1 MKDQKE
7 LIAKKLESLNIG
19 LSYDEIYNL
28 IEIPPQDDMGDY
40 SFPCFSLAKIK
51 RKNPAQIASELK
63 EEIGEIETIEKIEVL
78 NAYINFFADKSFIQ
92 NQILNEVL
100 EEKENYGKKQI
111 GTGKNVTIDFSA
123 PNIAKPFHIGHIRS
137 TVIGDAIRNIYKAL
151 GYNTIGI
158 NYIGDYGTQ
167 FGVMIAAYKLW
178 GDKEAID
185 ADPINEL
192 LKLYVRYNSEAED
205 DPSMMDAARAEFRN
219 LEEGQEEAV
228 ELWQWFKDLSLK
240 EFDRVYEILDIK
252 FDNYHGESYNAKAE
266 PRVIK
271 ELKDKKL
278 LVESEGAQ
286 IMDLSDED
294 LPPAIILKSNGSSAY
309 ITRDI
314 ATAENRDMEYG
325 YYKNL
330 YVVASQQNLHFQQ
343 LRKILKK
350 MGHDYWEKC
359 IHIPFGL
366 VSMKD
371 KTLSTRRGHVIFLED
386 VLNKAIE
393 KTKEIMVE
401 RNADIDDIDKTAQ
414 IVGIGAVKFQEL
426 YNNRIKDYV
435 FNWDNLLNFN
445 GETGPYVQYTYA
457 RAKSVLR
464 KAGKE
469 EFEKMNFSKLNTAEE
484 MALIKSIGLFEDAL
498 IKAHDKYEPSMVS
511 RAIMDIAK
519 NFNKFYNAHQIN
531 VEDEELQN
539 ERLALTYAAAIVIK
553 EGLALLGIKTV
564 EKM

>member
-1 MKDQKE
+1 MKDQKVI
-7 LIAKKLESLNIG
+7 IAKKLKELDLG
-19 LSYDEIYNL
+19 LSYDEIYDL
-28 IEIPPQDDMGDY
+28 IEIPPQDDMGDF

-51 RKNPAQIASELK
+51 RQNPAQIASELK
-63 EEIGEIETIEKIEVL
+63 DEIGELETFEKVETL
-78 NAYINFFADKSFIQ
+78 NAYINFYSDKAFIQ
-92 NQILNEVL
+92 NQVLNEVL
-100 EEKENYGKKQI
+100 KEKENYGKKQI

-192 LKLYVRYNSEAED
+192 LKLYVRYNTEAED
-205 DPSMMDAARAEFRN
+205 NPKMMDAARQEFRN

-240 EFDRVYEILDIK
+240 EFDRVYDMLDIE
-252 FDNYHGESYNAKAE
+252 FDNYHGESYNAAAE
-266 PRVIK
+266 PRVIS
-271 ELKDKKL
+271 ELKEKNL
-278 LVESEGAQ
+278 LVDSEGAQ
-286 IMDLSDED
+286 IMDLTEED

-314 ATAENRDMEYG
+314 ATAENRNIEYG
-325 YYKNL
+325 FYKNL

-343 LRKILKK
+343 LRKILKT
-350 MGHDYWEKC
+350 MGHDYWQDC

-393 KTKEIMVE
+393 KTKEIMAD
-401 RNADIDDIDKTAQ
+401 RDADIENIDETAQ

-457 RAKSVLR
+457 RAKSVLA

-469 EFEKMNFSKLNTAEE
+469 EFEEIDFKNLNTPEE
-484 MALIKSIGLFEDAL
+484 MALIKSIAGFEDSL
-498 IKAHDKYEPSMVS
+498 IKAHDKYEPSIVS
-511 RAIMDIAK
+511 RQIMEIAK
-519 NFNKFYNAHQIN
+519 NFNKCYNAHQIM
-531 VEDEELQN
+531 VEDEDVKN
-539 ERLALTYAAAIVIK
+539 ERLALTYAASIVIK

>member
-1 MKDQKE
+1 
-7 LIAKKLESLNIG
+7 
-19 LSYDEIYNL
+19 
-28 IEIPPQDDMGDY
+28 
-40 SFPCFSLAKIK
+40 
-51 RKNPAQIASELK
+51 
-63 EEIGEIETIEKIEVL
+63 
-78 NAYINFFADKSFIQ
+78 
-92 NQILNEVL
+92 
-100 EEKENYGKKQI
+100 
-111 GTGKNVTIDFSA
+111 
-123 PNIAKPFHIGHIRS
+123 
-137 TVIGDAIRNIYKAL
+137 
-151 GYNTIGI
+151 
-158 NYIGDYGTQ
+158 
-167 FGVMIAAYKLW
+167 
-178 GDKEAID
+178 
-185 ADPINEL
+185 
-192 LKLYVRYNSEAED
+192 
-205 DPSMMDAARAEFRN
+205 
-219 LEEGQEEAV
+219 
-228 ELWQWFKDLSLK
+228 
-240 EFDRVYEILDIK
+240 
-252 FDNYHGESYNAKAE
+252 
-266 PRVIK
+266 
-271 ELKDKKL
+271 
-278 LVESEGAQ
+278 
-286 IMDLSDED
+286 
-294 LPPAIILKSNGSSAY
+294 
-309 ITRDI
+309 
-314 ATAENRDMEYG
+314 
-325 YYKNL
+325 
-330 YVVASQQNLHFQQ
+330 
-343 LRKILKK
+343 

-469 EFEKMNFSKLNTAEE
+469 EFEKMNFSKLNSVEE

-531 VEDEELQN
+531 VEDKELQN
-539 ERLALTYAAAIVIK
+539 ERLALTYASAIVIK

>member
-1 MKDQKE
+1 MKDQKVI
-7 LIAKKLESLNIG
+7 IAKKLEELDLG
-19 LSYDEIYNL
+19 LSYDEIYDL

-51 RKNPAQIASELK
+51 RQNPAQIASELK
-63 EEIGEIETIEKIEVL
+63 EQIGELETFEKVETL
-78 NAYINFFADKSFIQ
+78 NAYINFYSDKAFIQ
-92 NQILNEVL
+92 NQVLNEVL
-100 EEKENYGKKQI
+100 KEKENYGKKQI
-111 GTGKNVTIDFSA
+111 GTGKTVTIDFSA

-137 TVIGDAIRNIYKAL
+137 TVIGDSIRNIYKAL

-178 GDKEAID
+178 GDKEVID

-192 LKLYVRYNSEAED
+192 LKLYVRYNTEAED
-205 DPSMMDAARAEFRN
+205 DPKMMDAARQEFRN

-240 EFDRVYEILDIK
+240 EFDRVYAMLDIE
-252 FDNYHGESYNAKAE
+252 FDNYHGESYNAAAE
-266 PRVIK
+266 PRVIS
-271 ELKDKKL
+271 ELKEKNL
-278 LVESEGAQ
+278 LVDSEGAQ
-286 IMDLSDED
+286 IIDLTDED

-314 ATAENRDMEYG
+314 ATATNRDIEYG
-325 YYKNL
+325 FYKNL

-350 MGHDYWEKC
+350 MDHEFWQDC

-393 KTKEIMVE
+393 KTKEIMAD
-401 RNADIDDIDKTAQ
+401 RNADIENIEETAQ

-457 RAKSVLR
+457 RAKSVLA

-469 EFEKMNFSKLNTAEE
+469 EFAELDFKNLNTPEE
-484 MALIKSIGLFEDAL
+484 MALIKSIAGFEDSL
-498 IKAHDKYEPSMVS
+498 IKAHDKYEPSIVS
-511 RAIMDIAK
+511 RQIMEIAK
-519 NFNKFYNAHQIN
+519 NFNKFYNAHQIM
-531 VEDEELQN
+531 VEDEDVKN
-539 ERLALTYAAAIVIK
+539 ERLALTYAASIVIK

>member
-192 LKLYVRYNSEAED
+192 LKLYVRYNTEAEE

-240 EFDRVYEILDIK
+240 EFDRVYDILDIK

-271 ELKDKKL
+271 ELRDKNL
-278 LVESEGAQ
+278 LIESDGAQ

-469 EFEKMNFSKLNTAEE
+469 EFEKMNFSKLNSVEE

-531 VEDEELQN
+531 VEDEQLQN
-539 ERLALTYAAAIVIK
+539 ERLALTYASAIVIK

>member
-1 MKDQKE
+1 MKDQKVI
-7 LIAKKLESLNIG
+7 IAKKLEELDLG
-19 LSYDEIYNL
+19 LSYDEIYDL

-51 RKNPAQIASELK
+51 RQNPAQIASELK
-63 EEIGEIETIEKIEVL
+63 DEIGELETFEKVETL
-78 NAYINFFADKSFIQ
+78 NAYINFYSDKAFIQ
-92 NQILNEVL
+92 NQVLNEVL
-100 EEKENYGKKQI
+100 KEKENYGKKQI

-137 TVIGDAIRNIYKAL
+137 TVIGDSIRNIYKAL

-192 LKLYVRYNSEAED
+192 LKLYVRYNTEAED
-205 DPSMMDAARAEFRN
+205 DPKMMDAARQEFRN

-240 EFDRVYEILDIK
+240 EFDRVYAMLDIE
-252 FDNYHGESYNAKAE
+252 FDNYHGESYNAAAE
-266 PRVIK
+266 PRVIS
-271 ELKDKKL
+271 ELKEKNL
-278 LVESEGAQ
+278 LVDSEGAQ
-286 IMDLSDED
+286 IIDLTDED

-314 ATAENRDMEYG
+314 ATAENRNIEYG
-325 YYKNL
+325 FYKNL

-343 LRKILKK
+343 LRKILKT
-350 MGHDYWEKC
+350 MGHDYWQDC

-393 KTKEIMVE
+393 KTKEIMAD
-401 RNADIDDIDKTAQ
+401 RDADIENIDETAQ

-457 RAKSVLR
+457 RAKSVLA

-469 EFEKMNFSKLNTAEE
+469 EFEEIDFKNLNTPEE
-484 MALIKSIGLFEDAL
+484 MALIKSIAGFEDSL
-498 IKAHDKYEPSMVS
+498 IKAHDKYEPSIVS
-511 RAIMDIAK
+511 RQIMEIAK
-519 NFNKFYNAHQIN
+519 NFNKCYNAHQIM
-531 VEDEELQN
+531 VEDEDVKN
-539 ERLALTYAAAIVIK
+539 ERLALTYAASIVIK

>member
-401 RNADIDDIDKTAQ
+401 RIADIDDIDKTAQ

-469 EFEKMNFSKLNTAEE
+469 EFEKMNFSKLNSVEE

-531 VEDEELQN
+531 VEDEQLQN
-539 ERLALTYAAAIVIK
+539 ERLALTYASAIVIK

>member
-192 LKLYVRYNSEAED
+192 LKLYVRYNSEAEE

-401 RNADIDDIDKTAQ
+401 RNADIDDIDRTAQ

-469 EFEKMNFSKLNTAEE
+469 EFEKMNFSKLNSAEE

>member
-1 MKDQKE
+1 MKDQKVI
-7 LIAKKLESLNIG
+7 IAKKLEELDLG
-19 LSYDEIYNL
+19 LSYDEIYDL

-51 RKNPAQIASELK
+51 RQNPAQIASELK
-63 EEIGEIETIEKIEVL
+63 EQIGELETFEKVETL
-78 NAYINFFADKSFIQ
+78 NAYINFYSDKAFIQ
-92 NQILNEVL
+92 NQVLNEVL
-100 EEKENYGKKQI
+100 KEKENYGKKQI
-111 GTGKNVTIDFSA
+111 GTGKTVTIDFSA

-137 TVIGDAIRNIYKAL
+137 TVIGDSIRNIYKAL

-178 GDKEAID
+178 GDKKAID

-192 LKLYVRYNSEAED
+192 LKLYVRYNTEAED
-205 DPSMMDAARAEFRN
+205 DPKMMDAARQEFRN

-240 EFDRVYEILDIK
+240 EFDRVYAMLDIE
-252 FDNYHGESYNAKAE
+252 FDNYHGESYNAASE
-266 PRVIK
+266 PRVIS
-271 ELKDKKL
+271 ELKEKNL
-278 LVESEGAQ
+278 LVDSEGAQ
-286 IMDLSDED
+286 IIDLTDED

-314 ATAENRDMEYG
+314 ATAENRDIEYG
-325 YYKNL
+325 FYKNL

-350 MGHDYWEKC
+350 MDHEFWEDC

-393 KTKEIMVE
+393 KTKEIMND
-401 RNADIDDIDKTAQ
+401 RDADIENIEETAQ

-457 RAKSVLR
+457 RAKSVLA

-469 EFEKMNFSKLNTAEE
+469 EFAELDFKNLNTPEE
-484 MALIKSIGLFEDAL
+484 MALIKSIAGFEDSL
-498 IKAHDKYEPSMVS
+498 IKAHDKYEPSIVS
-511 RAIMDIAK
+511 RQIMEIAK
-519 NFNKFYNAHQIN
+519 NFNKFYNAHQIM
-531 VEDEELQN
+531 VEDEDVKN
-539 ERLALTYAAAIVIK
+539 ERLALTYAASIVIK

>member
-1 MKDQKE
+1 MKDQKVI
-7 LIAKKLESLNIG
+7 IAKKLEELDLG
-19 LSYDEIYNL
+19 LSYDEIYDL

-51 RKNPAQIASELK
+51 RQNPAQIASELK
-63 EEIGEIETIEKIEVL
+63 DQIGELETFEKVETL
-78 NAYINFFADKSFIQ
+78 NAYINFYSDKAFIQ
-92 NQILNEVL
+92 NQVLNEVL
-100 EEKENYGKKQI
+100 KEKENYGKKQI

-192 LKLYVRYNSEAED
+192 LKLYVRYNTEAED
-205 DPSMMDAARAEFRN
+205 DPKMMDAARQEFRN

-240 EFDRVYEILDIK
+240 EFDRVYAMLDIE
-252 FDNYHGESYNAKAE
+252 FDNYHGESYNAAAE
-266 PRVIK
+266 PRVIS
-271 ELKDKKL
+271 ELKEKNL
-278 LVESEGAQ
+278 LVDSEGAQ
-286 IMDLSDED
+286 IIDLTDED

-314 ATAENRDMEYG
+314 ATAENRDIEYG

-350 MGHDYWEKC
+350 MGHDYWEDC

-393 KTKEIMVE
+393 KTKEIMAD
-401 RNADIDDIDKTAQ
+401 RDADIENIDETAQ

-457 RAKSVLR
+457 RAKSVLA

-469 EFEKMNFSKLNTAEE
+469 EFAELDFKNLNTPEE
-484 MALIKSIGLFEDAL
+484 MALIKSIAGFEDSL
-498 IKAHDKYEPSMVS
+498 IKAHDKYEPSIVS
-511 RAIMDIAK
+511 RQIMEIAK
-519 NFNKFYNAHQIN
+519 NFNKFYNAHQIM
-531 VEDEELQN
+531 VEDEDVKN
-539 ERLALTYAAAIVIK
+539 ERLALTYAASIVIK

>member
-271 ELKDKKL
+271 ELRDKNL
-278 LVESEGAQ
+278 LIESDGAQ

-531 VEDEELQN
+531 VEDEQLQN
-539 ERLALTYAAAIVIK
+539 ERLALTYASAIVIK

>member
-1 MKDQKE
+1 MKDQKVI
-7 LIAKKLESLNIG
+7 IAKKLEELDLG
-19 LSYDEIYNL
+19 LSYDEIYDL

-51 RKNPAQIASELK
+51 RQNPAQIASEIK
-63 EEIGEIETIEKIEVL
+63 EQIGELETFEKVETL
-78 NAYINFFADKSFIQ
+78 NAYINFYSDKTFIQ
-92 NQILNEVL
+92 NQVLNEVL
-100 EEKENYGKKQI
+100 KEKENYGKKQI

-178 GDKEAID
+178 GDKEVID

-192 LKLYVRYNSEAED
+192 LKLYVRYNTEAED
-205 DPSMMDAARAEFRN
+205 DPKMMDAARQEFRN

-240 EFDRVYEILDIK
+240 EFDRVYDMLDIE
-252 FDNYHGESYNAKAE
+252 FDNYHGESYNAAAE
-266 PRVIK
+266 PRVIS
-271 ELKDKKL
+271 ELKEKNL
-278 LVESEGAQ
+278 LVDSEGAQ
-286 IMDLSDED
+286 IIDLTDED

-314 ATAENRDMEYG
+314 ATAENRDIEYG

-350 MGHDYWEKC
+350 MGHDYWQDC

-393 KTKEIMVE
+393 KTKEIMAD
-401 RNADIDDIDKTAQ
+401 RDADIENIDETAH

-457 RAKSVLR
+457 RAKSVLA

-469 EFEKMNFSKLNTAEE
+469 EFAELDFKNLNTPEE
-484 MALIKSIGLFEDAL
+484 MALIKSIAGFEDSL
-498 IKAHDKYEPSMVS
+498 IKAHDKYEPSIVS
-511 RAIMDIAK
+511 RQIMEIAK
-519 NFNKFYNAHQIN
+519 NFNKFYNAHQIM
-531 VEDEELQN
+531 VEDEDVKN
-539 ERLALTYAAAIVIK
+539 ERLALTYAASIVIK

>member
-7 LIAKKLESLNIG
+7 IIAKKLERLDIG
-19 LSYDEIYNL
+19 LSYEEIYDL

-51 RKNPAQIASELK
+51 RQNPAQIASELK
-63 EEIGEIETIEKIEVL
+63 ESIGEIETFEKVETL
-78 NAYINFFADKSFIQ
+78 NAYINFYSDKAFIQ
-92 NQILNEVL
+92 NQVLNEVL
-100 EEKENYGKKQI
+100 KEKENYGKKQI
-111 GTGKNVTIDFSA
+111 GTGKTVTLDFSA

-178 GDKEAID
+178 GSKEAID
-185 ADPINEL
+185 SDPINEL
-192 LKLYVRYNSEAED
+192 LKLYVRYNTEAED
-205 DPSMMDAARAEFRN
+205 DPAMMNEARKEFRN
-219 LEEGQEEAV
+219 LEEGEEEAV
-228 ELWQWFKDLSLK
+228 ELWQWFKDLSLS
-240 EFDRVYEILDIK
+240 EFNRVYEMLDIK
-252 FDNYHGESYNAKAE
+252 FDNYHGESYNAASE
-266 PRVIK
+266 PRVIS
-271 ELKDKKL
+271 ELKEKDL
-278 LVESEGAQ
+278 LVDSEGAQ
-286 IMDLSDED
+286 IIDLTEED

-314 ATAENRDMEYG
+314 ATAENRNIEYG
-325 YYKNL
+325 FYKNL
-330 YVVASQQNLHFQQ
+330 YIVASQQNLHFQQ

-350 MGHDYWEKC
+350 MDHDYWQDC

-386 VLNKAIE
+386 VLNKAID
-393 KTKEIMVE
+393 KTKEIMKE
-401 RNADIDDIDKTAQ
+401 RDADIENIDETAQ

-457 RAKSVLR
+457 RAKSVLA
-464 KAGKE
+464 KADKE
-469 EFEKMNFSKLNTAEE
+469 EFDQIDFKNLNTVEE
-484 MALIKSIGLFEDAL
+484 MALIKSIAGFEDAL
-498 IKAHDKYEPSMVS
+498 IKAHDKYEPSIVS
-511 RAIMDIAK
+511 RQIMEISK
-519 NFNKFYNAHQIN
+519 NFNKFYNAHQIM
-531 VEDEELQN
+531 VDDEDIKN
-539 ERLALTYAAAIVIK
+539 ERLALTYAASIVIK
-553 EGLALLGIKTV
+553 EGLTLLGIKTV

>member
-192 LKLYVRYNSEAED
+192 LKLYVRYNSEAEE

-240 EFDRVYEILDIK
+240 EFDRVYDILDIK

-271 ELKDKKL
+271 ELRDKNL
-278 LVESEGAQ
+278 LIESDGAQ

-469 EFEKMNFSKLNTAEE
+469 EFEKMNFSKLNSVEE

-531 VEDEELQN
+531 VEDKELQN
-539 ERLALTYAAAIVIK
+539 ERLALTYASAIVIK

>member
-63 EEIGEIETIEKIEVL
+63 EEVGEIETIEKIEVL

-192 LKLYVRYNSEAED
+192 LKLYVRYNTEAEE

-314 ATAENRDMEYG
+314 ATAENRDIEYG

-350 MGHDYWEKC
+350 MGHDYWAKC

-539 ERLALTYAAAIVIK
+539 ERLALTYASAIVIK

>member
-1 MKDQKE
+1 MKDQKVI
-7 LIAKKLESLNIG
+7 IAKKLEELDLG
-19 LSYDEIYNL
+19 LSYDEIYDL

-51 RKNPAQIASELK
+51 RQNPAQIASELK
-63 EEIGEIETIEKIEVL
+63 EQIGELETFEKVETL
-78 NAYINFFADKSFIQ
+78 NAYINFYSDKAFIQ
-92 NQILNEVL
+92 NQVLNEVL
-100 EEKENYGKKQI
+100 KEKENYGKKQI
-111 GTGKNVTIDFSA
+111 GTGKTVTIDFSA

-137 TVIGDAIRNIYKAL
+137 TVIGDSIRNIYKAL

-178 GDKEAID
+178 GDKEVID

-192 LKLYVRYNSEAED
+192 LKLYVRYNTEAED
-205 DPSMMDAARAEFRN
+205 DPKMMDAARQEFRN

-240 EFDRVYEILDIK
+240 EFDRVYAMLDIE
-252 FDNYHGESYNAKAE
+252 FDNYHGESYNAAAE
-266 PRVIK
+266 PRVIS
-271 ELKDKKL
+271 ELKEKNL
-278 LVESEGAQ
+278 LVDSEGAQ
-286 IMDLSDED
+286 IIDLTDED

-314 ATAENRDMEYG
+314 ATATNRDIEYG
-325 YYKNL
+325 FYKNL

-350 MGHDYWEKC
+350 MDHEFWQDC

-393 KTKEIMVE
+393 KTKEIMAD
-401 RNADIDDIDKTAQ
+401 RDADIENIDETAQ

-457 RAKSVLR
+457 RAKSVLA

-469 EFEKMNFSKLNTAEE
+469 EFAELDFKNLNTPEE
-484 MALIKSIGLFEDAL
+484 MALIKSIAGFEDSL
-498 IKAHDKYEPSMVS
+498 IKAHDKYEPSIVS
-511 RAIMDIAK
+511 RQIMEIAK
-519 NFNKFYNAHQIN
+519 NFNKFYNAHQIM
-531 VEDEELQN
+531 VEDEDVKN
-539 ERLALTYAAAIVIK
+539 ERLALTYAASIVIK

>member
-1 MKDQKE
+1 MKDQKVI
-7 LIAKKLESLNIG
+7 IAKKLEELDLG
-19 LSYDEIYNL
+19 LSYDEIYDL

-51 RKNPAQIASELK
+51 RQNPAQIASELK
-63 EEIGEIETIEKIEVL
+63 EQIGELETFEKVETL
-78 NAYINFFADKSFIQ
+78 NAYINFYSDKAFIQ
-92 NQILNEVL
+92 NQVLNEVL
-100 EEKENYGKKQI
+100 KEKENYGKKQI

-192 LKLYVRYNSEAED
+192 LKLYVRYNTEAED
-205 DPSMMDAARAEFRN
+205 DPKMMDAARQEFRN

-240 EFDRVYEILDIK
+240 EFDRVYAMLDIE
-252 FDNYHGESYNAKAE
+252 FDNYHGESYNAAAE
-266 PRVIK
+266 PRVIS
-271 ELKDKKL
+271 ELKEKNL
-278 LVESEGAQ
+278 LVDSEGAQ
-286 IMDLSDED
+286 IIDLTDED

-314 ATAENRDMEYG
+314 ATAENRNIEYG
-325 YYKNL
+325 FYKNL

-343 LRKILKK
+343 LRKILKT
-350 MGHDYWEKC
+350 MGHDYWQDC

-393 KTKEIMVE
+393 KTKEIMAD
-401 RNADIDDIDKTAQ
+401 RDADIENIDETAQ

-457 RAKSVLR
+457 RAKSVLA

-469 EFEKMNFSKLNTAEE
+469 EFAELDFKNLNTPEE
-484 MALIKSIGLFEDAL
+484 MALIKSIAGFEDSL
-498 IKAHDKYEPSMVS
+498 IKAHDKYEPSIVS
-511 RAIMDIAK
+511 RQIMEIAK
-519 NFNKFYNAHQIN
+519 NFNKFYNAHQIM
-531 VEDEELQN
+531 VEDEDVKN
-539 ERLALTYAAAIVIK
+539 ERLALTYAASIVIK

>member
-1 MKDQKE
+1 MKDQKVI
-7 LIAKKLESLNIG
+7 IAKKLEELDLG
-19 LSYDEIYNL
+19 LSYDEIYDL

-51 RKNPAQIASELK
+51 RQNPAQIASELK
-63 EEIGEIETIEKIEVL
+63 EQIGELETFEKVETL
-78 NAYINFFADKSFIQ
+78 NAYINFYSDKAFIQ
-92 NQILNEVL
+92 NQVLNEVL
-100 EEKENYGKKQI
+100 KEKENYGKKQI
-111 GTGKNVTIDFSA
+111 GTGKTVTIDFSA

-137 TVIGDAIRNIYKAL
+137 TVIGDSIRNIYKAL

-178 GDKEAID
+178 GDKEVID

-192 LKLYVRYNSEAED
+192 LKLYVRYNTEAED
-205 DPSMMDAARAEFRN
+205 DPKMMDAARQEFRN

-240 EFDRVYEILDIK
+240 EFDRVYAMLDIE
-252 FDNYHGESYNAKAE
+252 FDNYHGESYNAAAE
-266 PRVIK
+266 PRVIS
-271 ELKDKKL
+271 ELKEKNL
-278 LVESEGAQ
+278 LVDSEGAQ
-286 IMDLSDED
+286 IIDLTDED

-314 ATAENRDMEYG
+314 ATATNRDIEYG
-325 YYKNL
+325 FYKNL

-350 MGHDYWEKC
+350 MDHEFWQDC

-393 KTKEIMVE
+393 KTKEIMAD
-401 RNADIDDIDKTAQ
+401 RDADIENIDETAQ

-457 RAKSVLR
+457 RAKSVLA

-469 EFEKMNFSKLNTAEE
+469 EFAELDFKNLNTQEE
-484 MALIKSIGLFEDAL
+484 MALIKSIAGFEDSL
-498 IKAHDKYEPSMVS
+498 IKAHDKYEPSIVS
-511 RAIMDIAK
+511 RQIMEIAK
-519 NFNKFYNAHQIN
+519 NFNKFYNAHQIM
-531 VEDEELQN
+531 VEDEDVKN
-539 ERLALTYAAAIVIK
+539 ERLALTYAASIVIK

>member
-469 EFEKMNFSKLNTAEE
+469 EFEKMNFSKLNSVEE

-531 VEDEELQN
+531 VEDEQLQN
-539 ERLALTYAAAIVIK
+539 ERLALTYASAIVIK

>member
-1 MKDQKE
+1 MKDQKVI
-7 LIAKKLESLNIG
+7 IAKKLEELDLG
-19 LSYDEIYNL
+19 LSYDEIYDL

-51 RKNPAQIASELK
+51 RQNPAQIASELK
-63 EEIGEIETIEKIEVL
+63 DQIGELETFEKVETL
-78 NAYINFFADKSFIQ
+78 NAYINFYSDKAFIQ
-92 NQILNEVL
+92 NQVLNEVL
-100 EEKENYGKKQI
+100 KEKENYGKKQI

-178 GDKEAID
+178 GDKKAID

-192 LKLYVRYNSEAED
+192 LKLYVRYNTEAED
-205 DPSMMDAARAEFRN
+205 DPKMMDAARQEFRN

-240 EFDRVYEILDIK
+240 EFDRVYAMLDIE
-252 FDNYHGESYNAKAE
+252 FDNYHGESYNAAAE
-266 PRVIK
+266 PRVIS
-271 ELKDKKL
+271 ELKEKNL
-278 LVESEGAQ
+278 LVDSEGAQ
-286 IMDLSDED
+286 IIDLTDED

-314 ATAENRDMEYG
+314 ATAENRDIEYG

-350 MGHDYWEKC
+350 MGHDYWEDC

-393 KTKEIMVE
+393 KTKEIMAD
-401 RNADIDDIDKTAQ
+401 RDADIENIDETAQ

-457 RAKSVLR
+457 RAKSVLA

-469 EFEKMNFSKLNTAEE
+469 EFAELDFKNLNTPEE
-484 MALIKSIGLFEDAL
+484 MALIKSIAGFEDAL
-498 IKAHDKYEPSMVS
+498 IKAHDKYEPSIVS
-511 RAIMDIAK
+511 RQIMEIAK
-519 NFNKFYNAHQIN
+519 NFNKFYNAHQIM
-531 VEDEELQN
+531 VEDEDVKN
-539 ERLALTYAAAIVIK
+539 ERLALTYAASIVIK

>member
-1 MKDQKE
+1 MKDQKVI
-7 LIAKKLESLNIG
+7 IAKKLEELDLG
-19 LSYDEIYNL
+19 LSYDEIYDL

-51 RKNPAQIASELK
+51 RQNPAQIASELK
-63 EEIGEIETIEKIEVL
+63 DEIGELETFEKVEVL
-78 NAYINFFADKSFIQ
+78 NAYINFYSDKAFIQ
-92 NQILNEVL
+92 NQVLNEVL
-100 EEKENYGKKQI
+100 KEKENYGKKQI

-137 TVIGDAIRNIYKAL
+137 TVIGDSIRNIYKAL

-192 LKLYVRYNSEAED
+192 LKLYVRYNTEAED
-205 DPSMMDAARAEFRN
+205 DPKMMDAARQEFRN

-240 EFDRVYEILDIK
+240 EFDRVYDMLDIE
-252 FDNYHGESYNAKAE
+252 FDNYHGESYNAAAE
-266 PRVIK
+266 PRVIS
-271 ELKDKKL
+271 ELKEKNL
-278 LVESEGAQ
+278 LVDSEGAQ
-286 IMDLSDED
+286 IMDLTEED

-314 ATAENRDMEYG
+314 ATAENRNIEYG
-325 YYKNL
+325 FYKNL

-343 LRKILKK
+343 LRKILKT
-350 MGHDYWEKC
+350 MGHDYWQDC

-393 KTKEIMVE
+393 KTKEIMAD
-401 RNADIDDIDKTAQ
+401 RDADIENIDETAQ

-457 RAKSVLR
+457 RAKSVLA

-469 EFEKMNFSKLNTAEE
+469 EFEEIDFKNLNTPEE
-484 MALIKSIGLFEDAL
+484 MALIKSIAGFEDSL
-498 IKAHDKYEPSMVS
+498 IKAHDKYEPSIVS
-511 RAIMDIAK
+511 RQIMEIAK
-519 NFNKFYNAHQIN
+519 NFNKCYNAHQIM
-531 VEDEELQN
+531 VEDEDVKN
-539 ERLALTYAAAIVIK
+539 ERLALTYAASIVIK
-553 EGLALLGIKTV
+553 DGLALLGIKTV

>member
-1 MKDQKE
+1 MKDQKVI
-7 LIAKKLESLNIG
+7 IAKKLEELDLG
-19 LSYDEIYNL
+19 LSYDEIYDL

-51 RKNPAQIASELK
+51 RQNPAQIASELK
-63 EEIGEIETIEKIEVL
+63 DQIGELETFEKVETL
-78 NAYINFFADKSFIQ
+78 NAYINFYSDKAFIQ
-92 NQILNEVL
+92 NQVLNEVL
-100 EEKENYGKKQI
+100 KEKENYGKKQI

-178 GDKEAID
+178 GDKKAID

-192 LKLYVRYNSEAED
+192 LKLYVRYNTEAED
-205 DPSMMDAARAEFRN
+205 DPKMMDAARQEFRN

-240 EFDRVYEILDIK
+240 EFDRVYAMLDIE
-252 FDNYHGESYNAKAE
+252 FDNYHGESYNAAAE
-266 PRVIK
+266 PRVIS
-271 ELKDKKL
+271 ELKEKNL
-278 LVESEGAQ
+278 LVDSEGAQ
-286 IMDLSDED
+286 IIDLTDED

-314 ATAENRDMEYG
+314 ATAENRDIEYG

-350 MGHDYWEKC
+350 MGHDYWEDC

-393 KTKEIMVE
+393 KTKEIMAD
-401 RNADIDDIDKTAQ
+401 RDADIENINETAQ

-457 RAKSVLR
+457 RAKSVLA

-469 EFEKMNFSKLNTAEE
+469 EFAELDFKNLNTPEE
-484 MALIKSIGLFEDAL
+484 MALIKSIAGFEDAL
-498 IKAHDKYEPSMVS
+498 IKAHDKYEPSIVS
-511 RAIMDIAK
+511 RQIMEIAK
-519 NFNKFYNAHQIN
+519 NFNKFYNAHQIM
-531 VEDEELQN
+531 VEDEDVKN
-539 ERLALTYAAAIVIK
+539 ERLALTYAASIVIK

>member
-63 EEIGEIETIEKIEVL
+63 EEIGGIETIEKIEVL

-192 LKLYVRYNSEAED
+192 LKLYVRYNTEAEE

-240 EFDRVYEILDIK
+240 EFDRVYDILDIK

-271 ELKDKKL
+271 ELRDKNL
-278 LVESEGAQ
+278 LIESDGAQ

-469 EFEKMNFSKLNTAEE
+469 EFEKMNFSKLNSAEE

-531 VEDEELQN
+531 VEDEQLQN
-539 ERLALTYAAAIVIK
+539 ERLALTYASAIVIK

>member
-192 LKLYVRYNSEAED
+192 LKLYVRYNTEAEE

-271 ELKDKKL
+271 ELRDKNL
-278 LVESEGAQ
+278 LIESDGAQ

-469 EFEKMNFSKLNTAEE
+469 EFEKMNFSKLNSVEE

-531 VEDEELQN
+531 VEDEQLQN
-539 ERLALTYAAAIVIK
+539 ERLALTYASAIVIK

>member
-1 MKDQKE
+1 MKDQKVI
-7 LIAKKLESLNIG
+7 IAKKLKELDLG
-19 LSYDEIYNL
+19 LSYDEIYDL

-51 RKNPAQIASELK
+51 RQNPAQIASELK
-63 EEIGEIETIEKIEVL
+63 DEIGELETFEKVEVL
-78 NAYINFFADKSFIQ
+78 NAYINFYSDKAFIQ
-92 NQILNEVL
+92 NQVLNEVL
-100 EEKENYGKKQI
+100 KEKENYGKKQI

-137 TVIGDAIRNIYKAL
+137 TVIGDSIRNIYKAL

-192 LKLYVRYNSEAED
+192 LKLYVRYNTEAED
-205 DPSMMDAARAEFRN
+205 DPKMMDAARQEFRN

-240 EFDRVYEILDIK
+240 EFDRVYAMLDIE
-252 FDNYHGESYNAKAE
+252 FDNYHGESYNAAAE
-266 PRVIK
+266 PRVIS
-271 ELKDKKL
+271 ELKEKNL
-278 LVESEGAQ
+278 LVDSEGAQ
-286 IMDLSDED
+286 IIDLTDED

-314 ATAENRDMEYG
+314 ATAENRNIEYG
-325 YYKNL
+325 FYKNL

-343 LRKILKK
+343 LRKILKT
-350 MGHDYWEKC
+350 MGHDYWQDC

-393 KTKEIMVE
+393 KTKEIMAD
-401 RNADIDDIDKTAQ
+401 RDADIENIDETAQ

-457 RAKSVLR
+457 RAKSVLA

-469 EFEKMNFSKLNTAEE
+469 EFEEIDFKNLNTPEE
-484 MALIKSIGLFEDAL
+484 MALIKSIAGFEDSL
-498 IKAHDKYEPSMVS
+498 IKAHDKYEPSIVS
-511 RAIMDIAK
+511 RQIMEIAK
-519 NFNKFYNAHQIN
+519 NFNKCYNAHQIM
-531 VEDEELQN
+531 VEDEDVKN
-539 ERLALTYAAAIVIK
+539 ERLALTYAASIVIK

>member
-531 VEDEELQN
+531 VEDEQLQN

>member
-1 MKDQKE
+1 MKDQKDI
-7 LIAKKLESLNIG
+7 IAKKLEDLDIG
-19 LSYDEIYNL
+19 LSYDEIYDL

-51 RKNPAQIASELK
+51 KQNPAQIASEIK
-63 EEIGEIETIEKIEVL
+63 EQIGELETFEKVETL
-78 NAYINFFADKSFIQ
+78 NAYINFYSDKAFIQ
-92 NQILNEVL
+92 NQVLNEVL
-100 EEKENYGKKQI
+100 KEKENYGKKQI

-137 TVIGDAIRNIYKAL
+137 TVIGDSIRNIYKAL

-192 LKLYVRYNSEAED
+192 LKLYVRYNTEAED
-205 DPSMMDAARAEFRN
+205 DPKMMDAARQEFRN

-240 EFDRVYEILDIK
+240 EFDRVYDMLDIE
-252 FDNYHGESYNAKAE
+252 FDNYHGESYNAAAE
-266 PRVIK
+266 PRVIS
-271 ELKDKKL
+271 ELKEKNL
-278 LVESEGAQ
+278 LVDSEGAQ
-286 IMDLSDED
+286 IIDLTDED

-314 ATAENRDMEYG
+314 ATAENRNIEYG
-325 YYKNL
+325 FYKNL

-343 LRKILKK
+343 LRKILKT
-350 MGHDYWEKC
+350 MGHDYWQDC

-393 KTKEIMVE
+393 KTKEIMAD
-401 RNADIDDIDKTAQ
+401 RDADIDNIDETAH

-457 RAKSVLR
+457 RAKSVLA

-469 EFEKMNFSKLNTAEE
+469 EFAELDFKNLNTPEE
-484 MALIKSIGLFEDAL
+484 MALIKSIAGFEDSL
-498 IKAHDKYEPSMVS
+498 IKAHDKYEPSIVS
-511 RAIMDIAK
+511 RQIMEIAK
-519 NFNKFYNAHQIN
+519 SFNKFYNAHQIM
-531 VEDEELQN
+531 VEDEDVKN
-539 ERLALTYAAAIVIK
+539 ERLALTYAASIVIK

>member
-1 MKDQKE
+1 MKDQKVI
-7 LIAKKLESLNIG
+7 IAKKLEELDLG
-19 LSYDEIYNL
+19 LSYDEIYDL

-51 RKNPAQIASELK
+51 RQNPAQIASELK
-63 EEIGEIETIEKIEVL
+63 EQIGELETFEKVETL
-78 NAYINFFADKSFIQ
+78 NAYINFYSDKAFIQ
-92 NQILNEVL
+92 NQVLNEVL
-100 EEKENYGKKQI
+100 KEKENYGKKQI

-137 TVIGDAIRNIYKAL
+137 TVIGDSIRNIYKAL

-192 LKLYVRYNSEAED
+192 LKLYVRYNTEAED
-205 DPSMMDAARAEFRN
+205 DPKMMDAARQEFRN

-240 EFDRVYEILDIK
+240 EFDRVYAMLDIE
-252 FDNYHGESYNAKAE
+252 FDNYHGESYNAAAE
-266 PRVIK
+266 PRVIS
-271 ELKDKKL
+271 ELKEKNL
-278 LVESEGAQ
+278 LVDSEGAQ
-286 IMDLSDED
+286 IIDLTDED

-314 ATAENRDMEYG
+314 ATATNRDIEYG
-325 YYKNL
+325 FYKNL

-350 MGHDYWEKC
+350 MDHEFWQDC

-393 KTKEIMVE
+393 KTKEIMAD
-401 RNADIDDIDKTAQ
+401 RDADIENIEETAQ

-457 RAKSVLR
+457 RAKSVLA

-469 EFEKMNFSKLNTAEE
+469 EFAELDFKNLNTPEE
-484 MALIKSIGLFEDAL
+484 MALIKSIAGFEDSL
-498 IKAHDKYEPSMVS
+498 IKAHDKYEPSIVS
-511 RAIMDIAK
+511 RQIMEIAK
-519 NFNKFYNAHQIN
+519 NFNKFYNAHQIM
-531 VEDEELQN
+531 VEDEDVKN
-539 ERLALTYAAAIVIK
+539 ERLALTYAASIVIK

>member
-1 MKDQKE
+1 MKDQKVI
-7 LIAKKLESLNIG
+7 IAKKLEELDLG
-19 LSYDEIYNL
+19 LSYDEIYDL

-51 RKNPAQIASELK
+51 RQNPAQIASELK
-63 EEIGEIETIEKIEVL
+63 EQIGELETFEKVETL
-78 NAYINFFADKSFIQ
+78 NAYINFYSDKAFIQ
-92 NQILNEVL
+92 NQVLNEVL
-100 EEKENYGKKQI
+100 KEKENYGKKQI

-137 TVIGDAIRNIYKAL
+137 TVIGDSIRNIYKAL

-192 LKLYVRYNSEAED
+192 LKLYVRYNTEAED
-205 DPSMMDAARAEFRN
+205 DPKMMDAARQEFRN

-240 EFDRVYEILDIK
+240 EFDRVYAMLDIE
-252 FDNYHGESYNAKAE
+252 FDNYHGESYNAAAE
-266 PRVIK
+266 PRVIS
-271 ELKDKKL
+271 ELKEKNL
-278 LVESEGAQ
+278 LVDSEGAQ
-286 IMDLSDED
+286 IIDLTDED

-314 ATAENRDMEYG
+314 ATAENRNIEYG
-325 YYKNL
+325 FYKNL

-343 LRKILKK
+343 LRKILKT
-350 MGHDYWEKC
+350 MGHDYWQDC

-393 KTKEIMVE
+393 KTKEIMAD
-401 RNADIDDIDKTAQ
+401 RDADIENIDETAQ

-457 RAKSVLR
+457 RAKSVLA

-469 EFEKMNFSKLNTAEE
+469 EFAELDFKNLNTQEE
-484 MALIKSIGLFEDAL
+484 MALIKSIAGFEDSL
-498 IKAHDKYEPSMVS
+498 IKAHDKYEPSIVS
-511 RAIMDIAK
+511 RQIMEIAK
-519 NFNKFYNAHQIN
+519 NFNKCYNAHQIM
-531 VEDEELQN
+531 VEDEDVKN
-539 ERLALTYAAAIVIK
+539 ERLALTYAASIVIK